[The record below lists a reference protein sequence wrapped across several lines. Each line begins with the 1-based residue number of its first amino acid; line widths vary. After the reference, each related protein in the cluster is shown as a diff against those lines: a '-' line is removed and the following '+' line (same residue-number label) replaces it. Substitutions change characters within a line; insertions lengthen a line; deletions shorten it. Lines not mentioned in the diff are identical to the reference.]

1 MLRIRF
7 HGRGGQG
14 MKTASR
20 ILGSAFFLA
29 GYEVQDAP
37 RYGAERRGAPMF
49 AYVRADRKIIY
60 ERGII
65 THPDLIVVADDS
77 LLLLPAAGVTAGITP
92 HSLLLIHS
100 NHSREELQNKLGR
113 PCPILTLATAPTDDP
128 FASHPPAGTGCA
140 AAAAQLLGIP
150 WQIVKEA
157 MEIELAGLNEQLL
170 IENEQVA
177 RDCFQQMATSGH
189 QIEPQEE
196 PEPPS
201 PSTRRPH
208 WIELPFEDAAISAP
222 AIHGAATSLHMDTGS
237 WRTLR
242 PVIDLDRCSRCGL
255 CHTYCPDGAISNDQD
270 GYPCIDYSHC
280 KGCLIC
286 LVQCPLHAIES
297 IPEQGPS
304 FHNQKEEEQCADS

>member
-14 MKTASR
+14 LKTASR

-49 AYVRADRKIIY
+49 AYVRADKKVIY

-65 THPDLIVVADDS
+65 TRPDLVVVADDS
-77 LLLLPAAGVTAGITP
+77 LLFLPAAAVAAGITS

-100 NHSREELQNKLGR
+100 SHLLEELQKKPGF
-113 PCPILTLATAPTDDP
+113 PCPVLLLSPVPSADHHSGI
-128 FASHPPAGTGCA
+128 HPPVGSSCAG
-140 AAAAQLLGIP
+140 AAAQLLGLS
-150 WQIVKEA
+150 WEIVQQA
-157 MEIELAGLNEQLL
+157 MEMELVGFDTQLL
-170 IENEQVA
+170 AENIQTA
-177 RDCFQQMATSGH
+177 QNAFQQAAESGH
-189 QIEPQEE
+189 LVREQTEPD
-196 PEPPS
+196 PS
-201 PSTRRPH
+201 SSEQPH

-222 AIHGAATSLHMDTGS
+222 AIHGKATSLHMDTGS

-242 PVIDLDRCSRCGL
+242 PVINIKRCSRCGL
-255 CHTYCPDGAISNDQD
+255 CETYCPDGAIRFD
-270 GYPCIDYSHC
+270 GDGSPTIDYGHC
-280 KGCLIC
+280 KGCMIC

-297 IPEQGPS
+297 IPEQDSSP
-304 FHNQKEEEQCADS
+304 QKLKEDEQCADS

>member
-49 AYVRADRKIIY
+49 AYVRADKKIIF

-65 THPDLIVVADDS
+65 TRPDLAVVADDS
-77 LLLLPAAGVTAGITP
+77 LLLLPAAGVTDGITP
-92 HSLLLIHS
+92 HSLLLVHS
-100 NHSREELQNKLGR
+100 NHSREELQSKLVC
-113 PCPILTLATAPTDDP
+113 PCPVLTLTTAPTDDP

-140 AAAAQLLGIP
+140 AAAAQLLGLS
-150 WQIVKEA
+150 WQIVKQA
-157 MEIELAGLNEQLL
+157 MEIELTGLSEQLL
-170 IENEQVA
+170 AENEQVA
-177 RDCFQQMATSGH
+177 QDCFQQMVTSGH
-189 QIEPQEE
+189 HIEPQAE
-196 PEPPS
+196 PEPS
-201 PSTRRPH
+201 STGQPH
-208 WIELPFEDAAISAP
+208 WIELPFEETAISAP

-242 PVIDLDRCSRCGL
+242 PVIDQERCSRCGL
-255 CHTYCPDGAISNDQD
+255 CHTYCPEGAISNDRD

-297 IPEQGPS
+297 VPEQGLS
-304 FHNQKEEEQCADS
+304 FHNQKEEEKCADS

>member
-1 MLRIRF
+1 
-7 HGRGGQG
+7 

-49 AYVRADRKIIY
+49 AYVRANRKIIY

-65 THPDLIVVADDS
+65 TRPDLVVVADDS
-77 LLLLPAAGVTAGITP
+77 LLLLPAAGVTAGITS
-92 HSLLLIHS
+92 HSLLLVHS
-100 NHSREELQNKLGR
+100 DHSPLELQTTLGC
-113 PCPILTLATAPTDDP
+113 PCPVLTLATAPTEDP
-128 FASHPPAGTGCA
+128 FASHPPAGAGCA
-140 AAAAQLLGIP
+140 AAAAQLLGLS

-157 MEIELAGLNEQLL
+157 MEMELAGLSEQLL
-170 IENEQVA
+170 TENEQVA
-177 RDCFQQMATSGH
+177 RNAFQQMATSGH
-189 QIEPQEE
+189 QIESQTE
-196 PEPPS
+196 PES
-201 PSTRRPH
+201 SSTGKPN

-222 AIHGAATSLHMDTGS
+222 AIHGTATSLHMDTGS

-242 PVIDLDRCSRCGL
+242 PVIDLERCSRCGL
-255 CHTYCPDGAISNDQD
+255 CHTYCPEGAISNDQD
-270 GYPCIDYSHC
+270 GYPCIDYFHC

-297 IPEQGPS
+297 MPEQGPS
-304 FHNQKEEEQCADS
+304 FHKQKEEEQCADS

>member
-49 AYVRADRKIIY
+49 AYVRADKKIIN

-65 THPDLIVVADDS
+65 TRPDLVVVADDS

-92 HSLLLIHS
+92 RSLLLVYS
-100 NHSREELQNKLGR
+100 NHSREVLQSKLGS
-113 PCPILTLATAPTDDP
+113 PCPILTLATTPADDP

-140 AAAAQLLGIP
+140 AAAAQLLGLS
-150 WQIVKEA
+150 WNIVKQA
-157 MEIELAGLNEQLL
+157 METELAGLNEQLL
-170 IENEQVA
+170 AENKQVA
-177 RDCFQQMATSGH
+177 RNAFQQMVISGH
-189 QIEPQEE
+189 RIEAQEE
-196 PEPPS
+196 PES
-201 PSTRRPH
+201 SSTGHPH

-222 AIHGAATSLHMDTGS
+222 AIRGTATSLHMDTGS

-242 PVIDLDRCSRCGL
+242 PVIDQERCSRCGL
-255 CHTYCPDGAISNDQD
+255 CHTYCPEGAISNDQN
-270 GYPCIDYSHC
+270 GYPCIDYTHC

-297 IPEQGPS
+297 VPEQDPS
-304 FHNQKEEEQCADS
+304 FHKQKEEEQCVDS